1 MSATLPLDDGFLRPE
16 ELAELR
22 QTFFDQGREAL
33 EALGRDVL
41 ALEGQAPSRE
51 RLTTLRRAAHTLK
64 GDCASVGF
72 AALST
77 LAHAL
82 EDALV
87 AIETVGEPVGPE
99 QIDLLLAAVDALRNG
114 LEAGARGRLGPSI
127 DAVVDRLRALHDAA
141 SPGGT
146 GASWLTAITTDER
159 RRAAEAVAAGA
170 VPLRVAV
177 LFKRTCRNRVR
188 AARQLMQALGDEVIA
203 AVPSLDHLKETGQL
217 DVLVLARRPSDDVA
231 RIVEGVKGIHGRV
244 EPCVLPAPAGSA
256 PAETQNVE
264 GGHDGETVRIEA
276 ARIDEVLTLVGEL
289 LSVRSAL
296 AGLAVDVEPHLPDD
310 LGRRMSDA
318 QSLLGRVLQD
328 LQRSTMRMRMVP
340 AERVFRRFVRVVR
353 DLGRETGKPIRLG
366 VEGESTELDRG
377 ILDALEEPLL
387 HLVRNAVTH
396 GIEEPAERARK
407 GKPPEA
413 RLTIR
418 AGREGN
424 QILIEV
430 ADDGRGIDADAV
442 RARAVQRELI
452 TVEEAAAMSDADA
465 RQLVFAPGLS
475 TAAAL
480 TEHAGRG
487 VGLDVVR
494 STVESLRGSVSAEDA
509 IEGGALFVIR
519 VPLTIAIIQA
529 LLFRVSGRPLAVP
542 LSSVVEIARAQEL
555 DRQCVGAV
563 EIFRRRDQV
572 IGLVRLS
579 QLLGLPPGE
588 GPGYVMVL
596 RCGGSRFGLLVD
608 EMTGEQELVIKRV
621 HDRWIRT
628 PLVAGASIVGG
639 GVPTL
644 ILDVLSV
651 YRCALAQGVL
661 PA

>member
-1 MSATLPLDDGFLRPE
+1 VSATLPLDDGFLRPE

-33 EALGRDVL
+33 EALGHDVL
-41 ALEGQAPSRE
+41 ALEGQAPSAE
-51 RLTTLRRAAHTLK
+51 RLITLRRAAHTLK

-82 EDALV
+82 EDAFV
-87 AIETVGEPVGPE
+87 AIETVAEPVPPV
-99 QIDLLLAAVDALRNG
+99 QIDVLLSAVDALRNG
-114 LEAGARGRLGPSI
+114 LEAGARGRLGPNVEP
-127 DAVVDRLRALHDAA
+127 VVERLQALLA
-141 SPGGT
+141 SGGT
-146 GASWLTAITTDER
+146 AASWLAGLTIEDR
-159 RRAAEAVAAGA
+159 RRALEAQTAGA
-170 VPLRVAV
+170 AALRVAV
-177 LFKRTCRNRVR
+177 FFKRACRNRVR
-188 AARQLMQALGDEVIA
+188 TAHRLMEALGDELIA
-203 AVPSLDHLKETGQL
+203 AVGLERVKETGQL
-217 DVLVLARRPSDDVA
+217 DLLVATHRPAVDV
-231 RIVEGVKGIHGRV
+231 VEAMASVKGIQARV
-244 EPCVLPAPAGSA
+244 DPCVLTSPSA
-256 PAETQNVE
+256 PTPADLQNAE

-276 ARIDEVLTLVGEL
+276 GRIDEVLTLVGEL

-296 AGLAVDVEPHLPDD
+296 AGLAVDIEPHLPDD
-310 LGRRMSDA
+310 LGRRMSDT

-353 DLGRETGKPIRLG
+353 DLGRDTGKPIRLA

-396 GIEEPAERARK
+396 GIEDPAERAAD
-407 GKPPEA
+407 GKPAEG
-413 RLTIR
+413 RLIIR

-442 RARAVQRELI
+442 RARAVQRELV
-452 TVEEAAAMSDADA
+452 TVEEAAAMPDSEA
-465 RQLVFAPGLS
+465 RQLVFQPGLS

-480 TEHAGRG
+480 TEHSGRG

-494 STVESLRGSVSAEDA
+494 STVESLRGSVSAEVA
-509 IEGGALFVIR
+509 PEGGALFVIR

-542 LSSVVEIARAQEL
+542 LSSVVEIARVQEL
-555 DRQCVGAV
+555 DRQCVGEV

-579 QLLGLPPGE
+579 RLLGLPQGD

-608 EMTGEQELVIKRV
+608 EMVGEQELVIKRV

-651 YRCALAQGVL
+651 YRCALSQGVL